1 MRRVINYWRL
11 VSMLTLPILI
21 LFPLLSPAAGPGAQE
36 DKLVGH
42 WTFEKGSELKDL
54 MGNFADITLNGAK
67 VKDGKLD
74 VDQGKWAIATPYTGP
89 DILNKTLVS

>member
-54 MGNFADITLNGAK
+54 MGNFADIILNGAK

-74 VDQGKWAIATPYTGP
+74 VDQGKWEIATLYTGP